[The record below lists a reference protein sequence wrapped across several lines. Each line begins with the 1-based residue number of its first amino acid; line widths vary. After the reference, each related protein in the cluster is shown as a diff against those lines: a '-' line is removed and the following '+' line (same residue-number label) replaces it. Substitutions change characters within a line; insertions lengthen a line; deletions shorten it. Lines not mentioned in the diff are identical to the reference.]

1 MRQGDQIRFMGLA
14 AIVADIGTRTRQ
26 GAAGMMSALAGRILA
41 MLDTV
46 WLARALP
53 VEGLGRPLHV
63 YESLESTNATA
74 LELARAGAP
83 HGTLVVA
90 DEQTAGRGRG
100 GRRWLTPPGAA
111 LAFSLVLRPQ
121 GLSPQAV
128 GGLNVLGA
136 LAVVEASARRELAAQ
151 IKWPNDV
158 LVGGRKVAGILVEAA
173 WQGEQLEHV
182 VLGIGV
188 NVLSA
193 SLPAGG
199 EFDFPATSLESA
211 ARRPLLREPLLV
223 DILGG
228 IGRWYPAIGTEPL
241 REMWQQHL
249 AFLGEWVSLTDGS
262 QEIRGRV
269 CGVESDGR
277 LLLEEETGRTFYAP
291 PSGSHLRPVDR
302 SAR

>member
-1 MRQGDQIRFMGLA
+1 
-14 AIVADIGTRTRQ
+14 
-26 GAAGMMSALAGRILA
+26 MSASAGRMVA

-46 WLARALP
+46 WLARALSN
-53 VEGLGRPLHV
+53 ESLGRPLHV

-83 HGTLVVA
+83 HGSLVVA
-90 DEQTAGRGRG
+90 DEQTAGRGRS

-121 GLSPQAV
+121 SVSPQAL

-136 LAVVEASARRELAAQ
+136 LAVVEAAARREIAAQ

-158 LVGGRKVAGILVEAA
+158 LVGGRKVAGILVEAT
-173 WQGEQLEHV
+173 WRGEALEYV

-193 SLPAGG
+193 SVPPD
-199 EFDFPATSLESA
+199 EQVDYPATSLESA
-211 ARRPLLREPLLV
+211 ARRPILREPLLV
-223 DILGG
+223 DIVGAV
-228 IGRWYPAIGTEPL
+228 GRWYPAVGTEAL
-241 REMWQQHL
+241 REMWQRHL
-249 AFLGEWVSLTDGS
+249 AFLGEWVSLTGGS
-262 QEIRGRV
+262 VEMRGRER
-269 CGVESDGR
+269 GVEPDGR
-277 LLLEEETGRTFYAP
+277 LLLEDEAGRTFFAP
-291 PSGSHLRPVDR
+291 PEGAHLRPVDR